1 MGNTLFSIKNLDV
14 MRGQILILRDIELYV
29 NSGEVVTIIGPNG
42 AGKST
47 LFGSVLGLHKITKG
61 DIILEGKSIA
71 NINNK
76 EKTNKIALVPQES
89 AVFPF
94 LTVFENLWIAKR
106 GSRNQVLEDDVFYL
120 FEMLRD
126 KIDQEAYT
134 LSGGQRQMLALAM
147 GMVRKAKLLMLDE
160 PSLGLAPFLVK
171 EIFNTIKNISK
182 KYKQSI
188 LISEQTPRV
197 LDISDRVYVIEGG
210 QIRLHGRSEEFKE
223 DERIKKVYL
232 GMEV

>member
-1 MGNTLFSIKNLDV
+1 MENTLFSIKNLDV